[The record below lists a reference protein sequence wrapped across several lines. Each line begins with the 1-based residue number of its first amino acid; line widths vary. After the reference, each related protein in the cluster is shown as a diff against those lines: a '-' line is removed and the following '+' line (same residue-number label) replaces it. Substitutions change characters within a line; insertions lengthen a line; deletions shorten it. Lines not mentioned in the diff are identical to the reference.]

1 MVLLDC
7 RVERK
12 LDQVCSQQTYDLVFS
27 LLERLPLE
35 VEQIVMLLGMS
46 CSYGFWAPLTVSPF
60 CRLA

>member
-7 RVERK
+7 RAERK

-35 VEQIVMLLGMS
+35 IEQIVMLLGMS
-46 CSYGFWAPLTVSPF
+46 C
-60 CRLA
+60 LALPTSTR